1 MSHDIKKKASL
12 LHILCGCEHAMKEDK
27 LATRSGQKGHIGRI
41 TGRHDSIMFATVRGV
56 LRVVKR
62 FKKAYQE
69 KKLGLSATI
78 EYSTIQFRSE
88 SNVKYKH
95 LVRVP
100 EVKEVLAKA
109 VDWKL
114 MFGINGPEFERS
126 NERPFPPE
134 I

>member
-1 MSHDIKKKASL
+1 M
-12 LHILCGCEHAMKEDK
+12 
-27 LATRSGQKGHIGRI
+27 
-41 TGRHDSIMFATVRGV
+41 
-56 LRVVKR
+56 
-62 FKKAYQE
+62 
-69 KKLGLSATI
+69 SATT

-114 MFGINGPEFERS
+114 LFDIDAPEFE
-126 NERPFPPE
+126 
-134 I
+134 